1 VDRVRADLV
10 LVVAVLGQ
18 QVDDGTWQRDRAPSG
33 FGLERTQGAV
43 ARELLGHP
51 HPAAVEVDVLPSEP
65 EQFGLAS
72 AAGVGEHD
80 QHVQR
85 VVARGGEDACLLA
98 ARERPTLCGEY
109 RGVVTS
115 RPGTRRLRGT
125 SHSSACFNAVRSV
138 LCASLIVRGPL
149 PAFNSSR

>member
-10 LVVAVLGQ
+10 LGVAVLGQ

-109 RGVVTS
+109 RGGVTS
-115 RPGTRRLRGT
+115 RATLRGT
-125 SHSSACFNAVRSV
+125 SYSSACFNAVRSV
-138 LCASLIVRGPL
+138 LCASWIVRGPL